1 MSSKRIKGITVE
13 IGGDTTKLDKALESS
28 NKTLS
33 QTQKALKDVE
43 RLLKLDPGNTEL
55 LAQKQRLLAEA
66 AQASADKL
74 NILQEAASNA
84 DAALQRGKDYAAKYE
99 PLKAQLDQVTASLRG
114 LESNAASMA
123 EQLSAGKISTQA
135 YDDFNRKLEETRKEQ
150 DSLKQSIRDLNQEFA
165 GARLDQGQ
173 YDALQRELA
182 ATAREAE
189 DLEEAA
195 KKSADGLDELS
206 SAAKDASDKAG
217 KISEVFAPVTKGVAA
232 LGAAAIATVPATE
245 ELRSDLSKLDQSA
258 RSSGAG
264 LEEAR
269 GAFERFYQVAGETD
283 SAIEATANLL
293 QAGLTENR
301 LQQAVE
307 GLAGAVIQFPDTL
320 NIESLA
326 DSLQETLATGSATGQ
341 FGELLD
347 RLGIGAE
354 NFNEQLALCG
364 DEISKQNL
372 ALSAMAQGGLME
384 SYNGWLE
391 NNQALADNRQA
402 ALDLQLQMAELAE
415 SIQPL
420 MTTILE
426 IAQGLMAW
434 FNDLDDGT
442 KKAAVSVALLAAA
455 ISPLA
460 GATSSVLAVLPTF
473 LNLLNGI
480 DAKSAALGLTIGI
493 LVGLAGALI
502 AAWDDMSTLQK
513 AVAVLGL
520 LAAAALTAAVAVGA
534 FQSAAS
540 MGLAAIGIAAG
551 ITAVTA
557 AIAAANQQ
565 AQAGASQVRVPGL
578 ASGGLVPPGDPF
590 LAVLGDNNREVEVVS
605 PYSTIK
611 RAVGE
616 ELDARGGGSGS
627 RQGTATATLV
637 LDGTRLGRAVFPY
650 IEGEST
656 RQGVRLTGGSRR

>member
-55 LAQKQRLLAEA
+55 LAQRQRLLAEA

-74 NILQEAASNA
+74 NILQEAAAGA

-217 KISEVFAPVTKGVAA
+217 KVSELFAPVTTAVGA
-232 LGAAAIATVPATE
+232 LAGAAIATVPATE
-245 ELRSDLSKLDQSA
+245 DLRSGLSRLEESA

-264 LEEAR
+264 LENAK
-269 GAFERFYQVAGETD
+269 GAFETFYQVAGQTD

-301 LQQAVE
+301 LQAAVE

-341 FGELLD
+341 FAELLD

-354 NFNEQLALCG
+354 NFNESLSQCTDQAQ
-364 DEISKQNL
+364 KQDL
-372 ALSAMAQGGLME
+372 ALSALSHGGLME
-384 SYNGWLE
+384 SYDSWLE

-402 ALDLQLQMAELAE
+402 TLDLQTEMANLAE
-415 SIQPL
+415 TIQPL

-426 IAQGLMAW
+426 IAQGLLGW
-434 FNDLDDGT
+434 FNGLDDDT
-442 KKAAVSVALLAAA
+442 KTAAVGMALFVAA

-460 GATSSVLAVLPTF
+460 GIISNILQVLPVF
-473 LNLLNGI
+473 IELFDG
-480 DAKSAALGLTIGI
+480 LGLKTGL
-493 LVGLAGALI
+493 LVATFAILAGLI
-502 AAWDDMSTLQK
+502 GAVIGAWDDMSTLGK
-513 AVAVLGL
+513 VVSVLGL
-520 LAAAALTAAVAVGA
+520 IASAAFAAALAMGL
-534 FQSAAS
+534 FQSALT
-540 MGLAAIGIAAG
+540 MGIAA
-551 ITAVTA
+551 AVIIGGMAAVIA
-557 AIAAANQQ
+557 AISSAKQQ
-565 AQAGASQVRVPGL
+565 ASEGFQIRAPGL

-616 ELDARGGGSGS
+616 ELDARGGSGS
-627 RQGTATATLV
+627 RQGTATAILE
-637 LDGTRLGRAVFPY
+637 LDGVRFGRAVFPY

-656 RQGVRLTGGSRR
+656 RQGVRLTGGNRR

>member
-1 MSSKRIKGITVE
+1 M
-13 IGGDTTKLDKALESS
+13 
-28 NKTLS
+28 
-33 QTQKALKDVE
+33 
-43 RLLKLDPGNTEL
+43 
-55 LAQKQRLLAEA
+55 
-66 AQASADKL
+66 
-74 NILQEAASNA
+74 QEAASNA

-99 PLKAQLDQVTASLRG
+99 PLKARLDQVTASLRG
-114 LESNAASMA
+114 LESNAASME
-123 EQLSAGKISTQA
+123 EQLAAGKISTQA

-182 ATAREAE
+182 ATAME

-195 KKSADGLDELS
+195 KQSADGLDELS
-206 SAAKDASDKAG
+206 SAAKDVSDKAG

-232 LGAAAIATVPATE
+232 LGAAAVATVPATE

-301 LQQAVE
+301 LQAAVE
-307 GLAGAVIQFPDTL
+307 GLAGAVIEFPDTL

-341 FGELLD
+341 FAELLD

-354 NFNEQLALCG
+354 NFSRQLALCG

-402 ALDLQLQMAELAE
+402 TLDLQLQMAELAE

-426 IAQGLMAW
+426 IAQGLLAW
-434 FNDLDDGT
+434 FNDLDEGT
-442 KKAAVSVALLAAA
+442 KKAVVSVALLAAA
-455 ISPLA
+455 ISPLT
-460 GATSSVLAVLPTF
+460 GAVSGVLTVLPTF

-480 DAKSAALGLTIGI
+480 DAKTAALGATIGI
-493 LVGLAGALI
+493 LVGLAGALL
-502 AAWDDMSTLQK
+502 AAWGDMSPLQR

-520 LAAAALTAAVAVGA
+520 LSAAALTAAVAVGA

-540 MGLAAIGIAAG
+540 MGLAAVGIAAG
-551 ITAVTA
+551 IVAVSA

-565 AQAGASQVRVPGL
+565 AQASANQVRVPGL
-578 ASGGLVPPGDPF
+578 ANGGLVPPGDPF

-616 ELDARGGGSGS
+616 ELDARGGGTGG

-637 LDGTRLGRAVFPY
+637 LDGVRLGRAVFPY

-656 RQGVRLTGGSRR
+656 RQGLHLTGGSRR

>member
-43 RLLKLDPGNTEL
+43 RGLKMDPGNAIL
-55 LAQKQRLLAEA
+55 LEQKQRLLAEA
-66 AQASADKL
+66 AQAAAEKM
-74 NILQEAASNA
+74 NILQAAVSGA

-114 LESNAASMA
+114 LESNAASME
-123 EQLSAGKISTQA
+123 EQLAAGKISTQA
-135 YDDFNRKLEETRKEQ
+135 YDNFNRKLEETRKEQ
-150 DSLKQSIRDLNQEFA
+150 DSLKQSIRDLNKEFEV
-165 GARLDQGQ
+165 RLDTSQ
-173 YDALQRELA
+173 YDALQREFVEI
-182 ATAREAE
+182 TKETE
-189 DLEEAA
+189 DLEDAA
-195 KKSADGLDELS
+195 RKSAAGLDELT
-206 SAAKDASDKAG
+206 SAAKNASDTAG
-217 KISEVFAPVTKGVAA
+217 KVSKVFAPVTKGVAA
-232 LGAAAIATVPATE
+232 LVTGAQLLIPATE
-245 ELRSDLSKLDQSA
+245 DLRFGLSSLEESA

-264 LEEAR
+264 LENAK
-269 GAFERFYQVAGETD
+269 GAFETFYQVAGQTD

-341 FGELLD
+341 FAELLD

-402 ALDLQLQMAELAE
+402 TLDLQLQMAELAE

-565 AQAGASQVRVPGL
+565 AQAGASQVRAPGL

-616 ELDARGGGSGS
+616 ELDARGGGTGG
-627 RQGTATATLV
+627 RQGVATATLV

>member
-43 RLLKLDPGNTEL
+43 RGLKMDPGNAIL
-55 LAQKQRLLAEA
+55 LEQKQRLLAEA
-66 AQASADKL
+66 AQAAAEKM
-74 NILQEAASNA
+74 NILQAAVSGA

-114 LESNAASMA
+114 LESNAASME
-123 EQLSAGKISTQA
+123 EQLAAGKIPTQA
-135 YDDFNRKLEETRKEQ
+135 YDDFNRKLEETRKKQ
-150 DSLKQSIRDLNQEFA
+150 DSLKQSIRDLNKEFEV
-165 GARLDQGQ
+165 RLDTSQ
-173 YDALQRELA
+173 YDALQREFVEI
-182 ATAREAE
+182 TKETE
-189 DLEEAA
+189 DLEDAA
-195 KKSADGLDELS
+195 RKSAAGLDELT
-206 SAAKDASDKAG
+206 SAAKNASDTAG
-217 KISEVFAPVTKGVAA
+217 KVSKVFAPVTKGAAA
-232 LGAAAIATVPATE
+232 LVTGAQLLIPATE
-245 ELRSDLSKLDQSA
+245 DLRSGLSRLEESA

-264 LEEAR
+264 LENAK
-269 GAFERFYQVAGETD
+269 GAFETFYQVAGQTD

-301 LQQAVE
+301 LQAAVE

-341 FGELLD
+341 FAELLD

-354 NFNEQLALCG
+354 NFNENLAQCT
-364 DEISKQNL
+364 DQAQKQDL
-372 ALSAMAQGGLME
+372 ALSVLAHGGLME
-384 SYNGWLE
+384 SYDSWLE

-402 ALDLQLQMAELAE
+402 TLDLQTEMANLAE
-415 SIQPL
+415 TIQPL

-426 IAQGLMAW
+426 VAQGLLGW
-434 FNDLDDGT
+434 FNGLDDDT
-442 KKAAVSVALLAAA
+442 KTAAVGMALFVAA

-460 GATSSVLAVLPTF
+460 GIISNVLQVLPIF
-473 LNLLNGI
+473 VGLF
-480 DAKSAALGLTIGI
+480 DGLTLKTGLLVATFAI
-493 LVGLAGALI
+493 LVGLIGAVI
-502 AAWDDMSTLQK
+502 GAWDDMSTLGK
-513 AVAVLGL
+513 VVSVLGL
-520 LAAAALTAAVAVGA
+520 IASAAFAAALAMGL
-534 FQSAAS
+534 FQSALT
-540 MGLAAIGIAAG
+540 MGVAAAVIIGGMAAVIAAISLAK
-551 ITAVTA
+551 
-557 AIAAANQQ
+557 QQ
-565 AQAGASQVRVPGL
+565 ASEGFEVRAPGL

-616 ELDARGGGSGS
+616 ELDARGGTGG
-627 RQGTATATLV
+627 RQGVATATLV
-637 LDGTRLGRAVFPY
+637 LDGTRLGRAIFPY